1 MKNNQKTTT
10 RQDENMPVLMTAT
23 QLFVYTFISCMS
35 IFLSSDARP
44 PDKISFSCASR
55 YYK

>member
-23 QLFVYTFISCMS
+23 QLFVYTFILCMS